1 MDLLKILHPDA
12 VRNTQSVGSKK
23 RLFQDLALIASQN
36 YGIDP
41 EAAVEA
47 LLERENLGPTGV
59 GHGVAL
65 PHARLKI

>member
-1 MDLLKILHPDA
+1 MDLIEILHPDA

-23 RLFQDLALIASQN
+23 RLFQDLAAMSAQN

-47 LLERENLGPTGV
+47 LLERE
-59 GHGVAL
+59 
-65 PHARLKI
+65 KIGRASCRERV